1 MTDETAATNAA
12 PDAIAPETQVP
23 ESAPGAEASKP
34 KESDGFTKR
43 IDELTKNWRETERK
57 AAEAERRAEERARD
71 AEYWREQVLRQQPA
85 AKTETVQQTK
95 TLADF
100 EYDDSKYQAYLF
112 EQAEQRA
119 VQAAEKRLK
128 EREETA
134 AKERRKATFAQRES
148 EFAKNAPDYRD
159 KTRSV
164 SFPVSDA
171 MAEVFAESEEGPA
184 VAYYLANNLEQADRI
199 ARMSP
204 LAAAHALGLIQA
216 KLLAEREKAA
226 KKVSEAPPPPP
237 KIEGSGDPKVE
248 KDPSEMTDAE
258 FAKWRKRQIAQ
269 RR

>member
-1 MTDETAATNAA
+1 MTEETAATNAA
-12 PDAIAPETQVP
+12 GDSIAPESQVP

-34 KESDGFTKR
+34 KEDGFTKR

-57 AAEAERRAEERARD
+57 ALEAERRAEERERD
-71 AEYWREQVLRQQPA
+71 AAYWRDQVLRQQSSKP
-85 AKTETVQQTK
+85 EPVQQTK

-112 EQAEQRA
+112 DQAEQRA
-119 VQAAEKRLK
+119 VQAAERKLK
-128 EREETA
+128 EQQETDV
-134 AKERRKATFAQRES
+134 KERRKATFAQRES
-148 EFAKNAPDYRD
+148 EFSKSAPDYRE
-159 KTRSV
+159 KTRSAI
-164 SFPVSDA
+164 FPVSEA

-184 VAYYLANNLEQADRI
+184 VAYYLANNLDQADRI

-204 LAAAHALGLIQA
+204 LAAARELGRVEA
-216 KLLAEREKAA
+216 KLIAEREKAA
-226 KKVSEAPPPPP
+226 KKVSDAPPPPP

-248 KDPSEMTDAE
+248 KDPSDMTDAE